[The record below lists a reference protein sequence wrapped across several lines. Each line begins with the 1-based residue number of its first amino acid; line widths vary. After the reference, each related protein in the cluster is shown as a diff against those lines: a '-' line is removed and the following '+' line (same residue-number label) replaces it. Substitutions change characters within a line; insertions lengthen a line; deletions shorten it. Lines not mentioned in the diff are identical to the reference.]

1 MRRTTAR
8 HQRGFTLIELGI
20 ALAVGVGLIT
30 VVVMSWQ
37 RVRENMM
44 VEQTMAAIDLA
55 AEATRAV
62 SQGATAQ
69 TALLTN
75 ELVAS
80 NMLPE
85 SMIDRYGST
94 PTLKTPWGTVLQTR
108 GQMSSSAAV
117 RVDAAWIR
125 LRGMP
130 VGVCQRVLAAIGP
143 RTLEISDWTGQRPRA
158 HQNDPL
164 TGDEITAF
172 CATQPAT
179 YTVFVLPM

>member
-1 MRRTTAR
+1 MRRTPAR
-8 HQRGFTLIELGI
+8 TQRGFTLIELGI

-44 VEQTMAAIDLA
+44 VEQTMASLELTVD
-55 AEATRAV
+55 ATRTLT
-62 SQGATAQ
+62 QGATAQ
-69 TALLTN
+69 SALLADQ
-75 ELVAS
+75 LAAS
-80 NMLPE
+80 GLIPE
-85 SMIDRYGST
+85 AMIDRYAPT
-94 PTLKTPWGTVLQTR
+94 PTLKTPWGSAMTAR
-108 GQMSSSAAV
+108 GQMSSAAAV
-117 RVDAAWIR
+117 RVDAAWIQ

-143 RTLEISDWTGQRPRA
+143 RTLSVADQAGNTPRA

-164 TGDEITAF
+164 TAAEIGAF

-179 YTVFVLPM
+179 FTNLVFPM